1 MKPKKMTQPIVV
13 DVVEVINEAV
23 DVDDEVVDG
32 VAEVVDDVDEV
43 VDDGP
48 TGRARMCCRSKP
60 IGEQRQAIR
69 GAGRLPG
76 LLVGPGPSVNGPE
89 VQHTPWLGEVLGVPP
104 DLYQITK
111 V

>member
-1 MKPKKMTQPIVV
+1 MTCWHERFMIYNCDFFVGTCCLLKPT
-13 DVVEVINEAV
+13 
-23 DVDDEVVDG
+23 
-32 VAEVVDDVDEV
+32 
-43 VDDGP
+43 
-48 TGRARMCCRSKP
+48 
-60 IGEQRQAIR
+60 GEQRQATR

-104 DLYQITK
+104 DLYLITK